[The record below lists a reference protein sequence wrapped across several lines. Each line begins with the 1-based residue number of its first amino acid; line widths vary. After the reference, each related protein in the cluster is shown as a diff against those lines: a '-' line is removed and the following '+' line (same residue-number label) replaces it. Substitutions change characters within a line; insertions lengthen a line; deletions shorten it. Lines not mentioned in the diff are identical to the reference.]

1 MKNAMSIKHMGIT
14 DWMKNKSWY
23 YVDYERN
30 RYVLTDKALD
40 EAKISF
46 ERWKKINRVEWDDKN
61 K

>member
-1 MKNAMSIKHMGIT
+1 MSIKHMGIT

-30 RYVLTDKALD
+30 RYVLTDKAPD
-40 EAKISF
+40 EAKNSF